1 MKQFFSV
8 FGLVF
13 LAELADKTQLTVFGL
28 ASNQDRRW
36 VVFVAASLALTAST
50 LLAVMVGE
58 TVQRWIPQ
66 SVLSRSVGVLFLVLG
81 GWFLINP

>member
-28 ASNQDRRW
+28 ASNQNNLW
-36 VVFVAASLALTAST
+36 IVFVAASLALTAST
-50 LLAVMVGE
+50 LLAVLGGVAMRGWLPE
-58 TVQRWIPQ
+58 PILR
-66 SVLSRSVGVLFLVLG
+66 RGVGVLFLVLG
-81 GWFLINP
+81 TWFLVNP